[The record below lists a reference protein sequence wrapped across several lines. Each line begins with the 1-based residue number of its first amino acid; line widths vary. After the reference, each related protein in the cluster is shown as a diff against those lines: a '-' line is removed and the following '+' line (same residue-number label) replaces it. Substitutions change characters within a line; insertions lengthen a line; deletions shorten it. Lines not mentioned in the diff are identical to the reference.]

1 MKYQDYINEYIQ
13 KGSFLKILNKKDI
26 FFYDSTSIV
35 LTGAIGLM
43 FLLILLSLYITQI
56 SMMFGNIM
64 LVIFLALFSL
74 IAYLFLSSRFTKVLI
89 AYEKE
94 DVVNWEFIIIP
105 KEIDLTISE
114 KHSKMIGKKLIKVL
128 VKRNNNYF
136 GYDPYFFND
145 EIPVNPQELAA
156 ITEQSSIER
165 LTTYVETST
174 KKEIFEKGLL
184 LIILGG
190 IGFLIF
196 VLSSEIMA
204 KI

>member
-1 MKYQDYINEYIQ
+1 MKYQDYLDEYIK

-26 FFYDSTSIV
+26 FFNDSTSIV
-35 LTGAIGLM
+35 LTAAIGLM

-74 IAYLFLSSRFTKVLI
+74 IGYLFLSSRFTKVLI

-94 DVVNWEFIIIP
+94 NVVNWEFIIIP

-145 EIPVNPQELAA
+145 EIPVDIINHSSYTDDVGDAHTMFGPQVWMAGDTAEVFVGYVD
-156 ITEQSSIER
+156 SIHNIE
-165 LTTYVETST
+165 YNYSFFV
-174 KKEIFEKGLL
+174 
-184 LIILGG
+184 ILENGN
-190 IGFLIF
+190 
-196 VLSSEIMA
+196 
-204 KI
+204 

>member
-1 MKYQDYINEYIQ
+1 MKYQDYINQYIE
-13 KGSFLKILNKKDI
+13 KGSFLKILSKKNI
-26 FFYDSTSIV
+26 FFYDSTSII
-35 LTGAIGLM
+35 LAAAAGLM
-43 FLLILLSLYITQI
+43 LLLIMLSLYLTQI
-56 SMMFGNIM
+56 SMIFGNIM
-64 LVIFLALFSL
+64 LVIFLSLFCLLS
-74 IAYLFLSSRFTKVLI
+74 YLFLNFRFTKILV
-89 AYEKE
+89 AYEK
-94 DVVNWEFIIIP
+94 DNVVNWEFVIIP

-114 KHSKMIGKKLIKVL
+114 KNSKMIGKKLIKVL

-136 GYDPYFFND
+136 GYDPYFFKD
-145 EIPVNPQELAA
+145 DIPVNPQELAA
-156 ITEQSSIER
+156 ITEQSSIQR
-165 LTTYVETST
+165 LTTYVETSA

>member
-1 MKYQDYINEYIQ
+1 M
-13 KGSFLKILNKKDI
+13 
-26 FFYDSTSIV
+26 V
-35 LTGAIGLM
+35 
-43 FLLILLSLYITQI
+43 
-56 SMMFGNIM
+56 
-64 LVIFLALFSL
+64 
-74 IAYLFLSSRFTKVLI
+74 
-89 AYEKE
+89 
-94 DVVNWEFIIIP
+94 
-105 KEIDLTISE
+105 
-114 KHSKMIGKKLIKVL
+114 
-128 VKRNNNYF
+128 
-136 GYDPYFFND
+136 DPYFFND

>member
-1 MKYQDYINEYIQ
+1 MKYQDYINQYIK
-13 KGSFLKILNKKDI
+13 KGSFLKILSKKNI

-35 LTGAIGLM
+35 LAAAAGLM
-43 FLLILLSLYITQI
+43 LLLIMLSLYLTQI
-56 SMMFGNIM
+56 SMIFGNIM
-64 LVIFLALFSL
+64 LVIFSSLFCLLS
-74 IAYLFLSSRFTKVLI
+74 YLFLNFRFTKILV
-89 AYEKE
+89 AYEK
-94 DVVNWEFIIIP
+94 DNVVNWEFVIIP

-114 KHSKMIGKKLIKVL
+114 KNSKMIGKKFIKVL

-136 GYDPYFFND
+136 GYDPYFFKD
-145 EIPVNPQELAA
+145 DIPVNPQELAA
-156 ITEQSSIER
+156 ITEQSSIQR
-165 LTTYVETST
+165 LTTYVETSA

>member
-1 MKYQDYINEYIQ
+1 MKYQEYIDEYIK

-26 FFYDSTSIV
+26 FFFDSTSIV
-35 LTGAIGLM
+35 LTASLVLM

-56 SMMFGNIM
+56 SMIFGNIM
-64 LVIFLALFSL
+64 LVIFLVLNS
-74 IAYLFLSSRFTKVLI
+74 IIGYLFLSSRFTKVLI
-89 AYEKE
+89 AYEK
-94 DVVNWEFIIIP
+94 DNVVNWEFVIIP

-114 KHSKMIGKKLIKVL
+114 KNSKMIGKKLIKVL

-136 GYDPYFFND
+136 GYDPYFFKD
-145 EIPVNPQELAA
+145 DIPVNPQELAA

-165 LTTYVETST
+165 LTTYVETSA